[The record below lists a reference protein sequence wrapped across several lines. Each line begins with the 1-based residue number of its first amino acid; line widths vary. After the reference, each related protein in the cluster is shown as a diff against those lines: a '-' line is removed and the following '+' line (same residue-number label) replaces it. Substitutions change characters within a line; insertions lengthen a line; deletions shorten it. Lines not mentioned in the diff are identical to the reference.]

1 MAYLSASEREGD
13 AHYSYIANK
22 RLPSKVPHRKWGV
35 SDCCSGC
42 GSPSFSRFGLFIFIS
57 PQFPLSPH
65 NKFRILLWQFFLW
78 YINNYLFVN
87 YFFCNFHI
95 FVIFLWKFSCFFF
108 PSFLIFFFNLLI
120 FPSQR
125 ICPDLLVFSLLID
138 SSGFCII
145 TLVFYWLPIISCVSN
160 VLALTVKYWGY
171 ICWFLSHQEYFK
183 FTSVS
188 ALWIMQVQVDGLLFQ
203 SIQVKELSS
212 IQHISTHFAC
222 SLFDIV
228 WYSCWLSS
236 SFYS

>member
-65 NKFRILLWQFFLW
+65 SKITHSFVTVFFFTVYQKLVIFYW
-78 YINNYLFVN
+78 
-87 YFFCNFHI
+87 
-95 FVIFLWKFSCFFF
+95 FVIFTFCDFFYENLLFFS
-108 PSFLIFFFNLLI
+108 PLSWYFFFNLLI

-125 ICPDLLVFSLLID
+125 ICPDLLVFSLLMD

-203 SIQVKELSS
+203 SIQVKELWS
-212 IQHISTHFAC
+212 IQHIYTHFAC

>member
-1 MAYLSASEREGD
+1 MT
-13 AHYSYIANK
+13 
-22 RLPSKVPHRKWGV
+22 V
-35 SDCCSGC
+35 
-42 GSPSFSRFGLFIFIS
+42 
-57 PQFPLSPH
+57 
-65 NKFRILLWQFFLW
+65 FFLW
-78 YINNYLFVN
+78 YINNYLFFN
-87 YFFCNFHI
+87 YFF
-95 FVIFLWKFSCFFF
+95 VIFTFLWLFYENLVFFS

-125 ICPDLLVFSLLID
+125 ICPDLLVFSLLMD

-160 VLALTVKYWGY
+160 VLALTVKYWEY

-188 ALWIMQVQVDGLLFQ
+188 ALWIMQVQVDGLLFP
-203 SIQVKELSS
+203 SIQIKELSS

>member
-1 MAYLSASEREGD
+1 MT
-13 AHYSYIANK
+13 
-22 RLPSKVPHRKWGV
+22 
-35 SDCCSGC
+35 
-42 GSPSFSRFGLFIFIS
+42 
-57 PQFPLSPH
+57 
-65 NKFRILLWQFFLW
+65 
-78 YINNYLFVN
+78 
-87 YFFCNFHI
+87 
-95 FVIFLWKFSCFFF
+95 FLWKFSIFFP

-125 ICPDLLVFSLLID
+125 IRPDLLVFSLLMD

-160 VLALTVKYWGY
+160 VLALTVKYWEY

-203 SIQVKELSS
+203 SIQVKDLPS
-212 IQHISTHFAC
+212 IQHIYTHTAC

-236 SFYS
+236 SFYSKKWVWLKSVV

>member
-1 MAYLSASEREGD
+1 MVYQQLVIF
-13 AHYSYIANK
+13 HYFFVTFTFLWLFYEN
-22 RLPSKVPHRKWGV
+22 LV
-35 SDCCSGC
+35 
-42 GSPSFSRFGLFIFIS
+42 FIFS
-57 PQFPLSPH
+57 LFPD
-65 NKFRILLWQFFLW
+65 
-78 YINNYLFVN
+78 
-87 YFFCNFHI
+87 
-95 FVIFLWKFSCFFF
+95 
-108 PSFLIFFFNLLI
+108 IFFFNLLI

-125 ICPDLLVFSLLID
+125 IRPDLLVFSLLMD

-160 VLALTVKYWGY
+160 VLALTVKYWEY

-188 ALWIMQVQVDGLLFQ
+188 ALWIMQVQVDGLLLQ
-203 SIQVKELSS
+203 SIQVKNLSS

-236 SFYS
+236 SFYSKKMSLIKISGLENAWSSRILLQLYLILICMKYGTQKSKNILLYVLKTNLWDLSLKLLM